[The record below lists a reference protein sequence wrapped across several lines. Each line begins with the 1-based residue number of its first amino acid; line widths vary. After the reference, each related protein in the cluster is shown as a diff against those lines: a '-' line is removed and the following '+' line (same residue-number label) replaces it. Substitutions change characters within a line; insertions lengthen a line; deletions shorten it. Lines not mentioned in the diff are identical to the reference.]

1 MRFSK
6 IKRLR
11 LFSVCCLGFVVLAAK
26 GNIPD
31 AFNPEKIKAK
41 NRSVILFAPN
51 QDVGKKIYV
60 AVDGKDTNPG
70 SEKSPLATLSS
81 ARDAVQKHIIKGLT
95 SNILVILRGG
105 TYNISK
111 TLTFGPGDSGNEK
124 YSVTYSVYPGEKV
137 ILSGGVKIR
146 GWSKGQGKVWTATIP
161 DVKKGS
167 LYFQQLYINGTR
179 AVRARTP
186 NADDSD
192 CWWRIESSSATREN
206 PPAEN
211 EPIILKV
218 SRHLTAY
225 SNPSDIELVYM
236 ENNECGWKRL
246 GSIDE
251 AAQTLTLAT
260 PNRWNPKEFVC
271 DWSLSIPFAGK
282 SCYLENAPEMLD
294 QPGEWYLDRKTGVLS
309 YWPRE
314 GEDMEHAEVVVPVLQ
329 KTMFNVAGTPEHP
342 VRNLHFSGLQVQYAD
357 LVRPDWGYMAM
368 FCCNVA
374 VTGGPKPGH
383 RPIDAAVEFS
393 YAHNCSF
400 SGGGISH
407 TGGMGLCLRE
417 GTSDMVVEGNEI
429 SDLSGG
435 GIAAGWP
442 NAGAGYLYASPPP
455 VAGEFSGYRIS
466 NNHIHHIGKD
476 YFGAVGILLFP
487 SQGAVIAH
495 NLIHHTAYFGIGV
508 AGSQDPKV
516 PFPGNNHIE
525 YNLIHDAMLT
535 TIDGAGI
542 YVTFGHYGK
551 GTLVRGNVIH
561 DTYGNPYH
569 LKWGNHPPSGGIYLD
584 GNSFGG
590 TYENN
595 LLYCNYAAG
604 PLIFNY
610 AGAQRKN
617 KWMDNT
623 FENEGLPPAEFVE
636 VKQAQA
642 GLEPAF
648 QKSLLRIE
656 TNPCQF
662 SLLGDTLTHKGWSAY
677 QYHLPKKNRG
687 VVQIFVHKGNQD
699 MIARLKLVGL
709 NTKFRYRL
717 KAYGSPVVT
726 QKVWGPEPMPMPLNA
741 DSLKPAD
748 LGLAEQMSG
757 HDMINAGLSVK
768 LSRSPQ
774 LVWIAYDAL
783 K

>member
-1 MRFSK
+1 MGFPL
-6 IKRLR
+6 IKLV
-11 LFSVCCLGFVVLAAK
+11 LISAFCIGFLSLC
-26 GNIPD
+26 GN
-31 AFNPEKIKAK
+31 E
-41 NRSVILFAPN
+41 
-51 QDVGKKIYV
+51 KKIYV
-60 AVDGKDTNPG
+60 AVNGKDTNPG
-70 SEKSPLATLSS
+70 TIKAPFATIT
-81 ARDAVQKHIIKGLT
+81 AAQKDVRMQIAQGLT
-95 SNILVILRGG
+95 SDLKVLLRGG
-105 TYNISK
+105 TYK
-111 TLTFGPGDSGNEK
+111 VQETLTFGPEDSGTGK
-124 YSVTYSVYPGEKV
+124 FAVTYAAFPGEKV
-137 ILSGGVKIR
+137 ILSGGQLVTGWKKGSGKI
-146 GWSKGQGKVWTATIP
+146 WTTTLP
-161 DVKKGS
+161 EVKKGS
-167 LYFQQLYINGTR
+167 MYYQQLYINGVR

-186 NADDSD
+186 NADDTD
-192 CWWRIESSSATREN
+192 CWWRIVSSSATREN
-206 PPAEN
+206 PPGEN
-211 EPIILKV
+211 ELITIKV
-218 SRHLTAY
+218 SGQTAAY

-246 GSIDE
+246 RSIDE
-251 AAQTLTLAT
+251 SAQTLTLAT

-282 SCYLENAPEMLD
+282 SCYLENSLEMLD
-294 QPGEWYLDRKTGVLS
+294 HPGEWYLDRKTGVLS

-314 GEDMEHAEVVVPVLQ
+314 GEELEHAEAVVPVLQ
-329 KTMFNVAGTPEHP
+329 KTMFNVFGTPEHP

-357 LVRPDWGYMAM
+357 LGRPPWGYMAM

-374 VTGGPKPGH
+374 VTDGPKPGH

-393 YAHNCSF
+393 YANSCSF
-400 SGGGISH
+400 SDGSITH

-417 GTSDMVVEGNEI
+417 GTSDIVVEGNEI

-455 VAGEFSGYRIS
+455 VAGEYSGYRIT

-508 AGSQDPKV
+508 AGSQDPKM
-516 PFPGNNHIE
+516 PFSGDNHIE

-561 DTYGNPYH
+561 DTFGNPYH
-569 LKWGNHPPSGGIYLD
+569 LKWGEHPPSGGSYLD

-595 LLYCNYAAG
+595 LLYRNRAAG

-610 AGAQRKN
+610 TGAREKN
-617 KWMDNT
+617 KWIDNT
-623 FENEGLPPAEFVE
+623 FENEGMPPAEFLE

-648 QKSLLRIE
+648 QKSLLKME
-656 TNPCQF
+656 PNPCQF
-662 SLLGDTLTHKGWSAY
+662 STLSDTIVHKGWSAY
-677 QYHLPKKNRG
+677 QYYLVKHHKG
-687 VVQIFVHKGNQD
+687 VVQLIVQERNVDHK
-699 MIARLKLVGL
+699 ALLKLIGL
-709 NTKFRYRL
+709 DTKSMYRL
-717 KAYGSPVVT
+717 KAYGSPVVS
-726 QKVWGPEPMPMPLNA
+726 QKVWGPEPIPMPLNT
-741 DSLKPAD
+741 DSLNLTN
-748 LGLAEQMSG
+748 LGLPEKISGYDMS
-757 HDMINAGLSVK
+757 NAGLSVK
-768 LSRSPQ
+768 LGNTPQ
-774 LVWIAYDAL
+774 LVWITYDEL